1 MKILVL
7 NGPNLNLLG
16 QREPEIY
23 GTLTLDEMN
32 RQLAFFGEELNAR
45 RADAER
51 IELYFYQS
59 NHEGILV
66 DTIQNAQHTYAGI
79 IYNPAAHTHYSVALR
94 DAIASV
100 PTPVVEVHLTDIS
113 MREGFRALSV
123 MTDACVGLFKGRGV
137 DSYKDALEALV
148 TYLEAPVFLGSSDV
162 FDSFDSFGADDADDF
177 GGLFDISDLL
187 GADETSDV
195 ANAPGTSDTS
205 DAPGA
210 SDASGTSSTSS
221 AVSTPSAPSTSSAVS
236 ASGISGAPSVSDTS
250 SVEADGLFES
260 FETFDSADLSSLI
273 ADFRLDTEVNIDR
286 NAAARGRR
294 DG

>member
-32 RQLAFFGEELNAR
+32 RQLAFFAEELNAR
-45 RADAER
+45 RADTER

-100 PTPVVEVHLTDIS
+100 PTPVIEVHLSDIS
-113 MREGFRALSV
+113 AREGFRALSV
-123 MTDACVGLFKGRGV
+123 MTDACVGQFKGRGV

-148 TYLEAPVFLGSSDV
+148 TYLEAPVFLGTSDIL
-162 FDSFDSFGADDADDF
+162 DTFDSFGAGDVDEFSELF
-177 GGLFDISDLL
+177 GTFNTLDSGK
-187 GADETSDV
+187 T
-195 ANAPGTSDTS
+195 PGVT
-205 DAPGA
+205 
-210 SDASGTSSTSS
+210 DASGTLDTSGTPDAPGS
-221 AVSTPSAPSTSSAVS
+221 A
-236 ASGISGAPSVSDTS
+236 GGAPGVSDTS

-273 ADFRLDTEVNIDR
+273 ADFRLDTNVSIDR
-286 NAAARGRR
+286 NAAARGGR

>member
-32 RQLAFFGEELNAR
+32 RQLALFGEELNAR
-45 RADAER
+45 RVDMER

-66 DTIQNAQHTYAGI
+66 DTVQNAQHTYAGI

-100 PTPVVEVHLTDIS
+100 PTPVVEVHLSDIS
-113 MREGFRALSV
+113 AREGFRALSV
-123 MTDACVGLFKGRGV
+123 MTDACIGQFKGRGV
-137 DSYKDALEALV
+137 DSYKDALEALI
-148 TYLEAPVFLGSSDV
+148 TYLESPVFLSTSDV
-162 FDSFDSFGADDADDF
+162 FDSFESFGIGDDGGFDELF
-177 GGLFDISDLL
+177 GIGDAFDTGDPFGSGD
-187 GADETSDV
+187 
-195 ANAPGTSDTS
+195 APGVSAASDAPVASTASAAS
-205 DAPGA
+205 DAPGGTDG
-210 SDASGTSSTSS
+210 SDAFR
-221 AVSTPSAPSTSSAVS
+221 
-236 ASGISGAPSVSDTS
+236 VSDTAPA
-250 SVEADGLFES
+250 EADSLFES
-260 FETFDSADLSSLI
+260 FESFDSADLSSLI
-273 ADFRLDTEVNIDR
+273 ADFRLDTNVGTDR
-286 NAAARGRR
+286 RATTRSER

>member
-32 RQLAFFGEELNAR
+32 RQLAFFAEELNAR

-100 PTPVVEVHLTDIS
+100 PTPVIEVHLSDIS

-123 MTDACVGLFKGRGV
+123 MTDACVGQFKGRGV

-148 TYLEAPVFLGSSDV
+148 TYLEAPVFLGSSDILDA
-162 FDSFDSFGADDADDF
+162 FDSFDAGDGDEFSELFGTFDTPDA
-177 GGLFDISDLL
+177 GKTPSV
-187 GADETSDV
+187 T
-195 ANAPGTSDTS
+195 
-205 DAPGA
+205 DASG
-210 SDASGTSSTSS
+210 ASGTSNTSGAS
-221 AVSTPSAPSTSSAVS
+221 GSAPSG
-236 ASGISGAPSVSDTS
+236 ASGISDTPGVTGTS

-273 ADFRLDTEVNIDR
+273 ADFRLDTNVSIDR
-286 NAAARGRR
+286 NAAARGGR

>member
-23 GTLTLDEMN
+23 GTLTLDEIN

-45 RADAER
+45 RANAER

-59 NHEGILV
+59 NHEGILL

-100 PTPVVEVHLTDIS
+100 PTPVVEVHLSDIS
-113 MREGFRALSV
+113 AREGFRALSV
-123 MTDACVGLFKGRGV
+123 MTDACIGQFKGRGV
-137 DSYKDALEALV
+137 DSYKDALEALIS
-148 TYLEAPVFLGSSDV
+148 YLESPVFLSTSDI
-162 FDSFDSFGADDADDF
+162 FDSFDSFGIDDIDGANEFFAGDN
-177 GGLFDISDLL
+177 LFDLGDTSGASDISDISS
-187 GADETSDV
+187 TPDV
-195 ANAPGTSDTS
+195 S
-205 DAPGA
+205 GA
-210 SDASGTSSTSS
+210 SDVSSTPDVSSTSN
-221 AVSTPSAPSTSSAVS
+221 TET
-236 ASGISGAPSVSDTS
+236 
-250 SVEADGLFES
+250 DGLFES
-260 FETFDSADLSSLI
+260 FESFDSADLSSLI
-273 ADFRLDTEVNIDR
+273 SDFRLDI
-286 NAAARGRR
+286 NADTDKRVATRSEQ